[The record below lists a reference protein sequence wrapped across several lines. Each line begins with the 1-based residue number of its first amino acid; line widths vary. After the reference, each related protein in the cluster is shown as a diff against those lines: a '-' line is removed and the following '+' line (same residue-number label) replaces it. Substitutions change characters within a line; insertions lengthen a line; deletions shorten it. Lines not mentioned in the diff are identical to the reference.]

1 MFVENLVDEG
11 VGLSILLSGDIGEI
25 VVGQAEAVEFLEGDI
40 VQGLH
45 TGVFNFPVA
54 EQLLNNES
62 GIGEPVD
69 TGLAGIKVI
78 VVKIAGEPV
87 ETGDDGVVFGLVIGF
102 FA

>member
-1 MFVENLVDEG
+1 M
-11 VGLSILLSGDIGEI
+11 
-25 VVGQAEAVEFLEGDI
+25 
-40 VQGLH
+40 QGFH

-54 EQLLNNES
+54 EQLLNNEG

-69 TGLAGIKVI
+69 AGLAGIKVI

-102 FA
+102 FCLNIGRLGGGVGVRFDHRASRRKHRRRHQDYRESRRRF